1 MRLCSHCPVCVTPPF
16 RLARPHWRFP
26 LTAVCVGDS
35 GILKLSFYRTGISI
49 RGLPRW
55 CSGKESACPCRRH
68 RFDPWVEKIP
78 WRRKQQPTPVF
89 LPGKSHGQRSLA
101 GYSP

>member
-1 MRLCSHCPVCVTPPF
+1 MRLCSHCPVCMTPPF

-55 CSGKESACPCRRH
+55 RSGKESACPCRRH